1 MECTAA
7 TRLLEK
13 YTEALHA
20 FHTVRE
26 PHAGMA
32 ADDPDYSR
40 ASRDREEAFAELARS
55 RGLYWKHVQ
64 MHGCRGSLSPRS
76 RQNEIYAS
84 LQTDL
89 LEARRRFDG
98 ASVEYRRLNRI
109 AKDALGTTDGTFA
122 LQKARGVHSTAHE
135 AYLTALQRFTDF
147 VTTGA
152 TPEDARK

>member
-20 FHTVRE
+20 FHAVGE
-26 PHAGMA
+26 PLAGIP
-32 ADDPDYSR
+32 ADDPDSSR
-40 ASRDREEAFAELARS
+40 VRGNREEAFAELARA

-64 MHGCRGSLSPRS
+64 MHGCRGDLSPRS
-76 RQNEIYAS
+76 RQTEIYAS

-109 AKDALGTTDGTFA
+109 AQDALGTADGTYA

-152 TPEDARK
+152 APEDALK